1 MNKSLPHLAL
11 ILCNVIWAMDY
22 PFYSIVLGKFVEPL
36 PMVTA
41 ALIVTAIMSLI
52 PLLWEPTERVATR
65 DKWMFLGAALLVGIT
80 RKLMMMYGLAH
91 ASPIDGSIINTVGP
105 LLVLIISAAIGL
117 DQLTKRK
124 VLGLLLGM
132 GGAIAVVLTGATSRH
147 EGSQMVGNL
156 LIFGAAC
163 TSACYMVWFK
173 GLVSRY
179 RTTTVMRWIYCIA
192 ALIILPFGAEGLIH
206 TDFSALH
213 GRALIATIFVIFLP
227 TYIPNLMLNYAL
239 RQVAPTITSIYGYL
253 QPLLAISFSVAMG
266 LDRLHWDT
274 AAFAVVIFVG
284 VWLVV
289 TSYNTHKTA
298 PLVRIRG

>member
-1 MNKSLPHLAL
+1 
-11 ILCNVIWAMDY
+11 MDY

-65 DKWMFLGAALLVGIT
+65 DKWAFLGAALLVGVT

-124 VLGLLLGM
+124 ILGLLLGM

-147 EGSQMVGNL
+147 EESQLVGSL
-156 LIFGAAC
+156 LILGAAC

-173 GLVSRY
+173 GLISRY
-179 RTTTVMRWIYCIA
+179 RITTVMRWIYCIA
-192 ALIILPFGAEGLIH
+192 ALVVLPFGADSLLH
-206 TDFSALH
+206 TDFSVMH
-213 GRALIATIFVIFLP
+213 GRILFAALFVIFLP
-227 TYIPNLMLNYAL
+227 TYLPNLMLNYAL
-239 RQVAPTITSIYGYL
+239 SKVSPTITSVYGYL
-253 QPLLAISFSVAMG
+253 QPVLAILLSVAMG
-266 LDRLHWDT
+266 LDKLHWDT
-274 AAFAVVIFVG
+274 ILFASVIFIG
-284 VWLVV
+284 VWFVL
-289 TSYNTHKTA
+289 TSYNTPKRV
-298 PLVRIRG
+298 PLADR

>member
-1 MNKSLPHLAL
+1 MSKSLPHLAL
-11 ILCNVIWAMDY
+11 IICNVIWAMDY

-41 ALIVTAIMSLI
+41 ALIVTALMSLI

-65 DKWMFLGAALLVGIT
+65 DKWMFLGAAILVGIT

-91 ASPIDGSIINTVGP
+91 TSPIDGSIINTVGP

-117 DQLTKRK
+117 DRLTRRK
-124 VLGLLLGM
+124 VIGLLLGM
-132 GGAIAVVLTGATSRH
+132 GGAIAVVLTGAKAEH
-147 EGSQMVGNL
+147 ERSQMVGNL

-173 GLVSRY
+173 RLISRY
-179 RTTTVMRWIYCIA
+179 RITTVMRWIYCIA
-192 ALIILPFGAEGLIH
+192 ALLILPFGAEDLIR

-213 GRALIATIFVIFLP
+213 GRALAATIFVIFAP

-253 QPLLAISFSVAMG
+253 QPVLAILFSVAMG

-274 AAFAVVIFVG
+274 VAFALVIFVG
-284 VWLVV
+284 VGVVV
-289 TSYNTHKTA
+289 TSYNSHRTV
-298 PLVRIRG
+298 PPERS